1 MSTHLTPF
9 KTIWPDFC
17 VVYPVDFSQDH
28 LSYFIIL
35 YPIDYFEYHITSF
48 LYCVPN
54 WLLSRPFGP
63 ILSLHTQLTPFKT
76 IWPNFISV
84 PIWLLSR
91 PYDLNFTE
99 KHCAFHWKA
108 KKHLIQHRSLI
119 MTWCFIEYRGNAN
132 YVYIIFWWYL
142 VVHVCVNGACI
153 HTYWPGFVCFHEK
166 WHFSLKVHEK
176 HWKAPEK

>member
-1 MSTHLTPF
+1 MTPF
-9 KTIWPDFC
+9 KTIWPDFVLC
-17 VVYPVDFSQDH
+17 TQLISFKTIWAN
-28 LSYFIIL
+28 FIIL
-35 YPIDYFEYHITSF
+35 YPIDYFEYHITLF
-48 LYCVPN
+48 LCCVPN

-63 ILSLHTQLTPFKT
+63 ILSLCTQLTPFKT

-91 PYDLNFTE
+91 PYDLISLKSTVLFT
-99 KHCAFHWKA
+99 KCTFHWQ
-108 KKHLIQHRSLI
+108 KHLIQHKSLI
-119 MTWCFIEYRGNAN
+119 MTWCFIEYRGNTN

-153 HTYWPGFVCFHEK
+153 HTYWPGFVCFHEE